1 MAVLVTGGAGY
12 IGSHMAWQLLDNHED
27 VVVLDRL
34 STGHEWAVPMD
45 ARLVVGDMGDAA
57 LVSRIIADHKIS
69 AIIHFAALTVVPDS
83 FSDPISYY
91 ENNTAK
97 AMALI
102 GAAVKGGVKH
112 FIFSSTAAVYGDT
125 TSDPVSESH
134 TTFPVSPYGMSK
146 LMTERILLD
155 ACKASS
161 MTATILRYF
170 NVAGA
175 DPKGRTG
182 QSTPMATHLI
192 KVACEAA
199 AGKRP
204 YLEVFGTDYPSR
216 DGTCERDFIHVSD
229 LVELHYLALQRL
241 REGGES
247 MIANAG
253 YGRPYSV
260 LDIAKSIERV
270 TGKPLPLR
278 LSGRR
283 GGDIMTVIA
292 DASRARQVF
301 DWTPK
306 LDAIDDIVASSIEW
320 EHSLTRKNSPA
331 KI

>member
-1 MAVLVTGGAGY
+1 MAILVTGGAGY
-12 IGSHMAWQLLDNHED
+12 IGSHMAWKLLDSGEE

-34 STGHEWAVPMD
+34 STGHKWAVPFE
-45 ARLVVGDMGDAA
+45 AKLVVGDMGDAP
-57 LVSRIIADHKIS
+57 LVERVIAENNIS

-83 FSDPISYY
+83 FRDPISYY

-97 AMALI
+97 AMTLI
-102 GAAVKGGVKH
+102 AAAVKGGVKN
-112 FIFSSTAAVYGDT
+112 FIFSSTAAVYGET
-125 TSDPVSESH
+125 NSDPVSEAHS
-134 TTFPVSPYGMSK
+134 TFPVSPYGMSK

-155 ACKASS
+155 ACKASG
-161 MTATILRYF
+161 MAATILRYF

-204 YLEVFGTDYPSR
+204 YLEVYGTDYPSA

-241 REGGES
+241 RDGGES

-260 LDIAKSIERV
+260 LDVVKSVERI

-278 LSGRR
+278 LSERR
-283 GGDIMTVIA
+283 GGDVMTVIA

-301 DWTPK
+301 NWTPK
-306 LDAIDDIVASSIEW
+306 LDAIDDIMATSFEW
-320 EHSLTRKNSPA
+320 ERSLARKNSA
-331 KI
+331 A